1 MGTIIK
7 KIIHGIPYY
16 YYVESKRVNGRPTLV
31 NQQCLGTAQKLRE
44 KVQGDDKSLQERAL
58 YSSEYDYGMVALLY
72 DLAARLD
79 FVGIIDSFVTK
90 RRQGASV
97 GMYMAIEAINRV
109 VAPSS
114 TTELQKWYQATYLP
128 NMTNV
133 KAPTFT
139 SQNFWNN
146 TSKISEEALE
156 AMDDE
161 IISKMLSVYD
171 IDVSN
176 LIYDATNFFTYI
188 DTKQESELA
197 KRGHCKSKRN
207 DLRVVGLSLM
217 VSPDFSIP
225 LIHETY
231 PGNMNDAKQFA
242 YMVNRLKHRCKA
254 LTGKDNNV
262 TIVFDRGNNSED
274 ILDYENILQFCRF
287 VRAIHFRFWRCK

>member
-1 MGTIIK
+1 
-7 KIIHGIPYY
+7 
-16 YYVESKRVNGRPTLV
+16 
-31 NQQCLGTAQKLRE
+31 
-44 KVQGDDKSLQERAL
+44 
-58 YSSEYDYGMVALLY
+58 
-72 DLAARLD
+72 
-79 FVGIIDSFVTK
+79 
-90 RRQGASV
+90 
-97 GMYMAIEAINRV
+97 
-109 VAPSS
+109 
-114 TTELQKWYQATYLP
+114 
-128 NMTNV
+128 MTNV

-146 TSKISEEALE
+146 TSKVSEEALE

-171 IDVSN
+171 IDFSN

-207 DLRVVGLSLM
+207 DLHIVGLSLM

-242 YMVNRLKHRCKA
+242 YMA
-254 LTGKDNNV
+254 
-262 TIVFDRGNNSED
+262 
-274 ILDYENILQFCRF
+274 
-287 VRAIHFRFWRCK
+287 